1 MMELQYNC
9 TVTTSHPR
17 WNSVIRML
25 VRVLEDTLN
34 FSFHIPI
41 WCILVSIEFWTDTV
55 LMNNFC
61 SGRNI
66 MTQLHVRQYSFNSRA
81 PIWTSRGDG
90 RAVMCKP
97 TEMGTGFQYS
107 EKKKSS
113 DIVNNLSSHHSFVTR
128 NFLIGPQFLLRMY
141 IVYKMEA
148 PWIGMFNSLIVAS
161 MAISG

>member
-1 MMELQYNC
+1 MMELQYN

-55 LMNNFC
+55 LMNSWGQFLQWPKYNDTAPC
-61 SGRNI
+61 S
-66 MTQLHVRQYSFNSRA
+66 RQYSFNSRV

-90 RAVMCKP
+90 RAVVCKP

-107 EKKKSS
+107 EKKRVRISS
-113 DIVNNLSSHHSFVTR
+113 IIITRLLREIFWLGLSSYYVCILSIKWKSHELVC
-128 NFLIGPQFLLRMY
+128 LI
-141 IVYKMEA
+141 A
-148 PWIGMFNSLIVAS
+148 W
-161 MAISG
+161 